1 MVGEQVRGMREE
13 LKEGWGREL
22 FFELIF
28 LLQSMSS

>member
-22 FFELIF
+22 IF